1 MSPRAGTHSGSHGKL
16 SRLQR
21 TEREKKLKREKWTE
35 RENEQMPLN
44 YAIPVF
50 PTAASPSLPFPW
62 HRRRLLGRLLFLPE
76 EHSTNAGTSKIGHDL
91 IKAIAGEIRSAP
103 TAPMTHNAS
112 VYRIMNHMLKTDG
125 LVFIS
130 PSSAFLPSPHKRL
143 FFFNYFC
150 FRSS

>member
-1 MSPRAGTHSGSHGKL
+1 
-16 SRLQR
+16 
-21 TEREKKLKREKWTE
+21 
-35 RENEQMPLN
+35 MPLN

-76 EHSTNAGTSKIGHDL
+76 EHSTNAGTSKIEHDL
-91 IKAIAGEIRSAP
+91 IKAIAGEIWSAP

-112 VYRIMNHMLKTDG
+112 VYGIVNHMSKTDG

-130 PSSAFLPSPHKRL
+130 PSSAFLPSPHKCIYL
-143 FFFNYFC
+143 FTYFSVKLDKPQA
-150 FRSS
+150 RASAVQTSSSYFSITLFYVSFKSITWFQKRCE

>member
-1 MSPRAGTHSGSHGKL
+1 
-16 SRLQR
+16 
-21 TEREKKLKREKWTE
+21 
-35 RENEQMPLN
+35 MPLN

-76 EHSTNAGTSKIGHDL
+76 EHSTNAGTSKIEHDL
-91 IKAIAGEIRSAP
+91 IKAIAGEIWSAP

-112 VYRIMNHMLKTDG
+112 VYGITNHMLKTDG

-130 PSSAFLPSPHKRL
+130 PSSAFLL
-143 FFFNYFC
+143 INVFFFF
-150 FRSS
+150 FFPSQVRQTSSESFSSSNVIVIFSITLFYVSFKSITWFKKKCE

>member
-1 MSPRAGTHSGSHGKL
+1 
-16 SRLQR
+16 
-21 TEREKKLKREKWTE
+21 
-35 RENEQMPLN
+35 MPLN

-112 VYRIMNHMLKTDG
+112 VCRVMNHMLKTDG

-130 PSSAFLPSPHKRL
+130 PSSAFLPSPHKCL
-143 FFFNYFC
+143 FFFFYFGQVRQTSTES
-150 FRSS
+150 FSSSNVIVTFSMFYVSFKSIT

>member
-1 MSPRAGTHSGSHGKL
+1 
-16 SRLQR
+16 
-21 TEREKKLKREKWTE
+21 
-35 RENEQMPLN
+35 MPLN

-76 EHSTNAGTSKIGHDL
+76 ELSTNAGTSKIGHDL

-130 PSSAFLPSPHKRL
+130 PSSAFLPSPHKCL
-143 FFFNYFC
+143 WVFFFGF
-150 FRSS
+150 FGQVRQTSTESFSSSNVIVTFSITVFYVSFKSIT